1 MRFKVELILEDK
13 AIPKDKNRIFLSLIK
28 HNYMSYDKDY
38 YEDLYEVNTN
48 KIKSFTFSLY
58 MPNCVFIRDE
68 IIIPE
73 KKIIMNFSTSNMK
86 DGIMFYNSFLQNKN
100 KSYSIKNNSLKI
112 NKIYLNN
119 EKTIMDNQVEFMTM
133 SPISVRE
140 HKGDNKKTW
149 YHSLN
154 NEKGKEILLNNL
166 NHQLLNEFGESRI
179 LDFKEIEIEILRNKE
194 VKVKNYDIEV
204 LANICKLKVKAKPYI
219 LDYLYKAGIGSQRS
233 SGFGMVDLV

>member
-48 KIKSFTFSLY
+48 KRKKFTFSLY
-58 MPNCVFIRDE
+58 MANCVFTRDE

-73 KKIIMNFSTSNMK
+73 KKIIMNFSTNDMR
-86 DGIMFYNSFLQNKN
+86 DGIIFYNSFLQNKN
-100 KSYSIKNNSLKI
+100 KVYPIKNNNLRI

-119 EKTIMDNQVEFMTM
+119 EKAIMDNQIEFVTM
-133 SPISVRE
+133 SPISIRE

-179 LDFKEIEIEILRNKE
+179 LDFKEIEIDILTNKE

-233 SGFGMVDLV
+233 SGFGMVDLT